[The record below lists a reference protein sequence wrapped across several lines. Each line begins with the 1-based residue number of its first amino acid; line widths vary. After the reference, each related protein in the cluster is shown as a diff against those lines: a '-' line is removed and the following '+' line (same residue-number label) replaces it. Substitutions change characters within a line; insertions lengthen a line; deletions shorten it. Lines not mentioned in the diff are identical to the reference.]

1 MRKICEPEIPAQL
14 AAITMTLLYLS
25 VGARYGRE
33 EEYIRHG
40 DTPLLGSFAINRQPA
55 DVQDTGYVSCI
66 LLQERESGEGGVLH
80 ADVGYVGHRDDP
92 VFMPSRR
99 IPWICP

>member
-14 AAITMTLLYLS
+14 AAITMTLYSS
-25 VGARYGRE
+25 VGVSYGRV
-33 EEYIRHG
+33 EYIRHG
-40 DTPLLGSFAINRQPA
+40 DTPLLRSFAINRQPA
-55 DVQDTGYVSCI
+55 DVQNAEYVSCHM
-66 LLQERESGEGGVLH
+66 LREREEGVLH

-92 VFMPSRR
+92 VFMPARR